1 MLTNCEQTT
10 RARVRHNKLQSDGH
24 RYHLGNVETKKEN
37 KNLCECNLLR
47 YQSIQAGSQSAA
59 IRNHTRERER
69 ERATIVQQ
77 HKNKTQLI
85 YRCNDDARVWL
96 EWHQC
101 SSCCRMHANWATM
114 AVASIAPIAK
124 RSSMY
129 QSSMNK
135 RHFAQVDSAPSNRS
149 ALQLLHCN
157 AHKKMY
163 IIIIKIVFIWF
174 AYKLPSFT
182 RCFSP
187 CKLHRLYSPC
197 LSKVQCMQKKNGCLL

>member
-59 IRNHTRERER
+59 MRNHTRER

-187 CKLHRLYSPC
+187 CKLHR
-197 LSKVQCMQKKNGCLL
+197 